1 MVGITGTTVER
12 PAGNTGVV
20 TSGTVTGGGG
30 GLPPAADISEFID
43 RLSPTHRWK
52 LDEVAGPTL
61 ADSGVGTTVDLTV
74 AGTLTFQQGGPDA
87 STEAM
92 SRTIAGFARNVT
104 LGYDTATTGTI
115 FAFVRN
121 PGTLGVYM
129 TPNNTVDET
138 NEMSFARDTIFNVS
152 GTPRV
157 GFTAFLAGATNRRV
171 FEGGVDVTTHGT
183 DNLWHLYGWT
193 QDGTGGLPRLYIDG
207 VEDTGVFSTPTG
219 TAPPVDV
226 WTAGVADANSRA
238 VIFNGRFTTV
248 TQNYTGR
255 ASELN
260 VINATIMTE
269 AQFAELFALVTN

>member
-1 MVGITGTTVER
+1 M
-12 PAGNTGVV
+12 
-20 TSGTVTGGGG
+20 
-30 GLPPAADISEFID
+30 
-43 RLSPTHRWK
+43 
-52 LDEVAGPTL
+52 
-61 ADSGVGTTVDLTV
+61 
-74 AGTLTFQQGGPDA
+74 
-87 STEAM
+87 
-92 SRTIAGFARNVT
+92 
-104 LGYDTATTGTI
+104 

-121 PGTLGVYM
+121 PGLNGVYM

-138 NEMSFARDTIFNVS
+138 NEMSFARNTIFEVS

-193 QDGTGGLPRLYIDG
+193 QEGLGGLPRLYIDG
-207 VEDTGVFSTPTG
+207 VEDTGVFSTPNG
-219 TAPPVDV
+219 TPPPVDV

-255 ASELN
+255 ASELT
-260 VINATIMTE
+260 VINNTIMTE

>member
-1 MVGITGTTVER
+1 M
-12 PAGNTGVV
+12 
-20 TSGTVTGGGG
+20 
-30 GLPPAADISEFID
+30 
-43 RLSPTHRWK
+43 
-52 LDEVAGPTL
+52 
-61 ADSGVGTTVDLTV
+61 TV
-74 AGTLTFQQGGPDA
+74 AGTLLPEQGGPDD
-87 STEAM
+87 STE
-92 SRTIAGFARNVT
+92 SFGRSIPGFARNVT
-104 LGYDTATTGTI
+104 LGYDTDTAGSI
-115 FAFVRN
+115 FCFVRN
-121 PGTLGVYM
+121 PGTGGVYM

-138 NEMSFARDTIFNVS
+138 NEISFARNTIFEIS
-152 GTPRV
+152 ATSRV
-157 GFTAFLAGATNRRV
+157 GFTAFLGGVTNRRV
-171 FEGGVDVTTHGT
+171 FEGGVDVDAHNT

-207 VEDTGVFSTPTG
+207 VEDTGVFSTPNG
-219 TAPPVDV
+219 TPPPVDV